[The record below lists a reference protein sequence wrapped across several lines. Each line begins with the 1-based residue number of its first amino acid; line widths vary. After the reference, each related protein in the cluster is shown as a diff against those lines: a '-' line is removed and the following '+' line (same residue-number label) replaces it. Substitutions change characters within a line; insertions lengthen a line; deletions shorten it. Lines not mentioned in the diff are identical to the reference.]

1 MGGVRRSVYSCGKLS
16 LRAHASTRV
25 RGDYVKTMPTAIAR
39 HRAYSEI
46 PEARIGW

>member
-1 MGGVRRSVYSCGKLS
+1 MAALGGQFIRVEVELESARLY
-16 LRAHASTRV
+16 AV